1 MTEVHSTSNSA
12 GSKPPKPGKP
22 YAEFPLTP
30 HPAGVW
36 CKKIRGKL
44 YYFGKWEDPEGALN
58 EYLEQKDALH
68 AGRKP
73 RPDPEALTVK
83 EAANAFLNAKDELVD
98 AGELSPRTRAE
109 YGAMAQEVVSHFGK
123 ARLVSDLDPDD
134 FAKLRTKLAKKWGPH
149 RLKKAIQYIRS
160 IFKHA
165 YDSDLI
171 DRPVR
176 FGPGFKRPSMKVLRL
191 HRAEQG
197 PKLFSA
203 EEIRRMLDA
212 VASPLDAMILLGIN
226 CAFGNADCGNLPL
239 SALDLERGWVDYPR
253 PKTGIPRRCP
263 LWLETVAAIK
273 EALARRPERKDPGD
287 AGLVFIT
294 KYGKAWARDND
305 PGTVTKETRKLLN
318 ALGINGH
325 RNFYTLRHTFRTVAD
340 ATKDQP
346 AVDFIMGHEVPHM
359 SSVYRET
366 ISDERLKAVTDY
378 VRTWLFAPAHDTA
391 QPGAK
396 LTPQTPKTPCTDAPS
411 AAQNAAR
418 SDQPACGEEEE

>member
-1 MTEVHSTSNSA
+1 MTDVHSTA
-12 GSKPPKPGKP
+12 PAKPGKP
-22 YAEFPLTP
+22 AKPAKPYPEFPLTP

-44 YYFGKWEDPEGALN
+44 YYFGKWDDPQGALD
-58 EYLEQKDALH
+58 EYLKQKEALH

-73 RPDPEALTVK
+73 RPDSGALTVK
-83 EAANAFLNAKDELVD
+83 EATNAFLNAKQALVD
-98 AGELSPRTRAE
+98 AGELSPRTWAE
-109 YGAMAQEVVSHFGK
+109 YKAMADELISHLGK

-134 FAKLRTKLAKKWGPH
+134 FAKLRNKLAKKWGSH

-171 DRPVR
+171 DRPIR

-191 HRAEQG
+191 HRAGQG

-212 VASPLDAMILLGIN
+212 AAPPTDAMILLGIN
-226 CAFGNADCGNLPL
+226 CGFGNSDISNLPL
-239 SALDLERGWVDYPR
+239 TALDLERGWVDYPR

-263 LWLETVAAIK
+263 LWPETVAAIK
-273 EALARRPERKDPGD
+273 EALARRPQPKDAAD

-305 PGTVTKETRKLLN
+305 PGTLTKESRKLLN

-325 RNFYTLRHTFRTVAD
+325 RNFYTLRHTFRTIAD
-340 ATKDQP
+340 ETKDQP
-346 AVDFIMGHEVPHM
+346 AADFIMGHESPHM
-359 SSVYRET
+359 SSVYRER
-366 ISDERLKAVTDY
+366 ISDERLKAVTDH
-378 VRTWLFAPAHDTA
+378 VRTRLFPPAKEAA
-391 QPGAK
+391 QP
-396 LTPQTPKTPCTDAPS
+396 
-411 AAQNAAR
+411 N
-418 SDQPACGEEEE
+418 QPGNRDEEE